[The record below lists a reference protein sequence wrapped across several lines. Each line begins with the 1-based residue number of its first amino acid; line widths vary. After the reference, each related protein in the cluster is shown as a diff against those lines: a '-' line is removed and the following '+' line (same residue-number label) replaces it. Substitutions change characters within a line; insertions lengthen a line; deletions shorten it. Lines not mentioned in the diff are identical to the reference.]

1 VVEVVTIEGTVV
13 VQRARGKYPYV
24 VIYVRRGR
32 EKLLK
37 YDGATVSGLL
47 VVEEGGEGERQ

>member
-1 VVEVVTIEGTVV
+1 MEEVVVIEGTVV
-13 VQRARGKYPYV
+13 VQKTQGKYPYV

-37 YDGATVSGLL
+37 HDGATVSGLL
-47 VVEEGGEGERQ
+47 VVESRAP